1 MKIESD
7 QKKSDSN
14 LRKHGVTFEEGA
26 SVLLDPL
33 ALVHEDNDSE
43 GEQRLVALGMSSLGR
58 LLLVV
63 YTMRD
68 DAIRLIS
75 ARRATKTER
84 KHYD

>member
-33 ALVHEDNDSE
+33 ALVREDNDSE

>member
-14 LRKHGVTFEEGA
+14 LRKHGITFEEGA

-33 ALVHEDNDSE
+33 ALVREDNDSE